1 MMKVW
6 NTPAG
11 SYSKLYADMLTQSHV
26 LLAGATGSGKSTVIN
41 GMIHAALFN
50 APCTVAFVLIDPKKC
65 ELIKYADLPHTLKY
79 ASEPRA
85 MLDALKYSLQ
95 IVDARFKE
103 MQRQRMTEYTGGDVY
118 VIVDELADL
127 MTTASIKREAAQV
140 LQRIAQIGR
149 AAHVHLI
156 AATQCPIAAVIPTP
170 IKCNFDCRMALRT
183 ASAQDSRNIIGV
195 KGAENLPDPRREG
208 RAHGYYRR
216 GADLELYNLPR
227 VDSAEIDRLI
237 HHWKVNKPRR
247 QFGLFGRR
255 SA

>member
-1 MMKVW
+1 MFDRVYK
-6 NTPAG
+6 TPEGQRSA
-11 SYSKLYADMLTQSHV
+11 LYADMLNQSHV

-41 GMIHAALFN
+41 GMIHAALYN
-50 APCTVAFVLIDPKKC
+50 APSTVMFVLIDPKKV
-65 ELIKYADLPHTLKY
+65 ELVKYADLPHTMRY
-79 ASEPRA
+79 ASEPKE

-95 IVDARFKE
+95 IVDTRFKE
-103 MQRQRMTEYTGGDVY
+103 MQRQRVTEYTGADVY

-127 MTTASIKREAAQV
+127 MTTASIKKEAAQV

-195 KGAENLPDPRREG
+195 KGAENFPDPRRDG
-208 RAHGYYRR
+208 CAYGYYRN
-216 GADLELYNLPR
+216 GADIEIFELTR
-227 VDSAEIDRLI
+227 IDEKEIERLI
-237 HHWKVNKPRR
+237 HHWKVTKPHFR
-247 QFGLFGRR
+247 LFGRR

>member
-1 MMKVW
+1 MLKVW
-6 NTPAG
+6 TTPEVT
-11 SYSKLYADMLTQSHV
+11 YSKLYADMLDQSHV

-41 GMIHAALFN
+41 GMIHAALRN
-50 APCTVAFVLIDPKKC
+50 APCDVAFVLIDPKKC
-65 ELIKYADLPHTLKY
+65 ELVKYADLPHTLKY
-79 ASEPRA
+79 ASEPRE

-95 IVDARFKE
+95 IVDTRFKE
-103 MQRQRMTEYTGGDVY
+103 MQRQRVTEYTGADVY

-156 AATQCPIAAVIPTP
+156 AATQCPIADVIPTP

-183 ASAQDSRNIIGV
+183 ASSQDSRNIIGV

-208 RAHGYYRR
+208 RAQGYYRR
-216 GADLELYNLPR
+216 GADMDLYNLPR
-227 VDSAEIDRLI
+227 VDSAEIDRVI
-237 HHWKVNKPRR
+237 TYWKKNKPRR

>member
-1 MMKVW
+1 MFDRVYK
-6 NTPAG
+6 TPEGQRSA
-11 SYSKLYADMLTQSHV
+11 LYADMLNQSHV

-41 GMIHAALFN
+41 GMIHAALYN
-50 APCTVAFVLIDPKKC
+50 APSTVMFVLIDPKKV
-65 ELIKYADLPHTLKY
+65 ELVKYADLPHTMRY
-79 ASEPRA
+79 ASEPKE

-95 IVDARFKE
+95 IVDTRFKE
-103 MQRQRMTEYTGGDVY
+103 MQRQRVTEYTGADVY

-127 MTTASIKREAAQV
+127 MTTASIKKEAAQV

-195 KGAENLPDPRREG
+195 KGAENFPDPRRDG
-208 RAHGYYRR
+208 CPYGY
-216 GADLELYNLPR
+216 
-227 VDSAEIDRLI
+227 
-237 HHWKVNKPRR
+237 
-247 QFGLFGRR
+247 
-255 SA
+255 

>member
-1 MMKVW
+1 
-6 NTPAG
+6 
-11 SYSKLYADMLTQSHV
+11 
-26 LLAGATGSGKSTVIN
+26 
-41 GMIHAALFN
+41 
-50 APCTVAFVLIDPKKC
+50 
-65 ELIKYADLPHTLKY
+65 
-79 ASEPRA
+79 

-103 MQRQRMTEYTGGDVY
+103 MQRQRVTEYTGGDIY

-127 MTTASIKREAAQV
+127 MVTASIKREAAQV

-183 ASAQDSRNIIGV
+183 ASSQDSRNIIGV
-195 KGAENLPDPRREG
+195 KGAEDLPDPRREG
-208 RAHGYYRR
+208 RAQGYYRR
-216 GADLELYNLPR
+216 GADMELCDLPR
-227 VDSAEIDRLI
+227 IDGAEIDRLI
-237 HHWKVNKPRR
+237 TYWKKSRPRL
-247 QFGLFGRR
+247 QFSLFGRR

>member
-11 SYSKLYADMLTQSHV
+11 SYSKLYADMLDQSHV

-50 APCTVAFVLIDPKKC
+50 APCTVALVLIDPKKC
-65 ELIKYADLPHTLKY
+65 ELVKYADLPHTLKY
-79 ASEPRA
+79 ASEPRE

-95 IVDARFKE
+95 IVNTRFKE
-103 MQRQRMTEYTGGDVY
+103 MQRQRVTEYTGADVY

-127 MTTASIKREAAQV
+127 LTTDSIKRQAAQV

-156 AATQCPIAAVIPTP
+156 AATQYIPIISTAIRA
-170 IKCNFDCRMALRT
+170 NFDCRMALRT
-183 ASAQDSRNIIGV
+183 ASAQDSRNVIGV
-195 KGAENLPDPRREG
+195 KGAENLPDPKREG
-208 RAHGYYRR
+208 RAYGYYRR